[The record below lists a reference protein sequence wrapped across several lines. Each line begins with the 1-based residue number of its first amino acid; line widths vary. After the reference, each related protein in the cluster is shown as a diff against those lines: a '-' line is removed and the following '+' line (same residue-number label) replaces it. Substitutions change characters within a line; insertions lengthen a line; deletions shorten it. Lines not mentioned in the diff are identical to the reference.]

1 MSEASASQ
9 REEDQ
14 QLDEKLDELLGD
26 PEKRAAI
33 LRKLGVASP
42 TSSLSGGS
50 CTPVGDSGKKDSQS
64 EHPTL
69 SGKSMGERRGPPAPF
84 GGQSLWWPQ
93 GSFPPSQAFL
103 REHKPR
109 LQCPIGHTPMARHQ
123 FLQPLLLQP
132 QTQGRGLPQWQWKM
146 SLM

>member
-50 CTPVGDSGKKDSQS
+50 CTPVGDSGKKDS
-64 EHPTL
+64 TL
-69 SGKSMGERRGPPAPF
+69 PLVGRAWVNVEARQLLLVGSHC
-84 GGQSLWWPQ
+84 GGHKAVSRL
-93 GSFPPSQAFL
+93 FSQAFL
-103 REHKPR
+103 REHRPR